1 LRTKQGKT
9 IPKIPKNV
17 VITVVVKITQN
28 DGVVM
33 AILVS
38 ASNRYASNMSVS
50 IKYNTKPARPTQ
62 VKI

>member
-1 LRTKQGKT
+1 LSGPFRTKQGKT
-9 IPKIPKNV
+9 IPNIPKNV

-38 ASNRYASNMSVS
+38 VS
-50 IKYNTKPARPTQ
+50 
-62 VKI
+62 KIDVEIICQFLKI